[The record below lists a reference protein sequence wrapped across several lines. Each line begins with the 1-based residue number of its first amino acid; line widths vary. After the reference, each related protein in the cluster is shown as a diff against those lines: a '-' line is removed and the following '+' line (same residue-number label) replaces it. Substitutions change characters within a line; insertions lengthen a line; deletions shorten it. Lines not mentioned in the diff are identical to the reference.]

1 MKKLTLLIAGLA
13 VTACASTDEA
23 DEPRKE
29 ETAVQDYIEIN
40 GLDSVSS
47 IWNDN
52 ALSFDEID
60 DTFLLV
66 STKRQ
71 DYLLEYFSRCIRY
84 TDGGV
89 EPDIRRDWRR
99 IYAGADTFRGC
110 RIKKLYSLDPAQ
122 ADELRE
128 IGRSVGGDS

>member
-1 MKKLTLLIAGLA
+1 MKKIVLLIICLATAG
-13 VTACASTDEA
+13 CASTDEA
-23 DEPRKE
+23 EEPRK
-29 ETAVQDYIEIN
+29 ETAVQDYIAVNELESASSIRTDGTLSYYEIN
-40 GLDSVSS
+40 
-47 IWNDN
+47 
-52 ALSFDEID
+52 

-84 TDGGV
+84 SEGRV
-89 EPDIRRDWRR
+89 EPDVRRDPRR

-110 RIKKLYSLDPAQ
+110 RIKELYPLDPAQ

-128 IGRSVGGDS
+128 IGESVGGRR

>member
-1 MKKLTLLIAGLA
+1 MKKIVLLIICLGTA
-13 VTACASTDEA
+13 ACAATDEA
-23 DEPRKE
+23 EEPRK
-29 ETAVQDYIEIN
+29 ETAVQDYIAVNELEPASSIRTEGTLSYYEIN
-40 GLDSVSS
+40 
-47 IWNDN
+47 
-52 ALSFDEID
+52 

-84 TDGGV
+84 IEGRV
-89 EPDIRRDWRR
+89 EPDVRRDPRR

-110 RIKKLYSLDPAQ
+110 RIKELYPLDPAQ

-128 IGRSVGGDS
+128 IGESVGGRR